1 MERRKY
7 LGLPGDVYVNSELCA
22 FYLLCIIRINCV
34 VLRLVMMSYKAQEPL
49 GGNIAYGS
57 VGCAAWELLEEHSW
71 STADVTF
78 SERRAVIHTVR
89 EEYLCSWL
97 VTAV

>member
-1 MERRKY
+1 
-7 LGLPGDVYVNSELCA
+7 
-22 FYLLCIIRINCV
+22 
-34 VLRLVMMSYKAQEPL
+34 MMSYKAQEPL

-89 EEYLCSWL
+89 SICVLGLSLLYSFNFRLAL
-97 VTAV
+97 LR

>member
-1 MERRKY
+1 M
-7 LGLPGDVYVNSELCA
+7 NSELCA

-78 SERRAVIHTVR
+78 SERCTVIHTVR
-89 EEYLCSWL
+89 SICVLGLSLLYSFNFRLAL
-97 VTAV
+97 LR